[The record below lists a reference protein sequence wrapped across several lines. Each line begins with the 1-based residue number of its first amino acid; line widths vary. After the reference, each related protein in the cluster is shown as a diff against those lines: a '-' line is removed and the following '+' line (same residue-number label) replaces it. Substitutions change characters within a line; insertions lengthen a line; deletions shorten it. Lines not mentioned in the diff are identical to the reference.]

1 MNLRNLFI
9 LFSLAALWGASF
21 LFMRVAAPVVGPIF
35 LVALRLGFAF
45 LALFL
50 YGLTIKK
57 GLGFIGCWRKY
68 IALGA
73 INAAI
78 PFVLISFSEVFL
90 PASFA
95 AILNATTPLFSAVI
109 AWIWIK
115 EPLTPKKIIGL
126 ITGFTG
132 VIVLVGWTPIP
143 LHLET
148 IAAITSSLL
157 AACFY
162 GVGSIYAKKSFNA
175 TPLELSIGQ
184 MFGSA
189 VAVLPFA
196 CFSVPDQIPSITVI
210 LSILGLALLS
220 TAFAYLLYFQLLK
233 EVGPTQTL
241 YVTFLVPVFG
251 CVWGAIFLRERIG
264 LATYLGLCLIIFSII
279 LLTNL
284 PLGRKRKA
292 QA

>member
-1 MNLRNLFI
+1 MNWRNLSL

-21 LFMRVAAPVVGPIF
+21 LFMRIAAPVIGPIF

-50 YGLTIKK
+50 YGLVIKK
-57 GLGFIGCWRKY
+57 GLGFIGSWKKY

-73 INAAI
+73 VNAAI
-78 PFVLISFSEVFL
+78 PFVLISFSEVYL

-109 AWIWIK
+109 ARIWIK
-115 EPLTPKKIIGL
+115 EPLNARKILGL
-126 ITGFTG
+126 ITGFIG
-132 VIVLVGWTPIP
+132 VIVLVGWTTIQ
-143 LHLET
+143 LHWQT
-148 IAAITSSLL
+148 VVAIVSSLM

-162 GVGSIYAKKSFNA
+162 GIGSIYAKKNFNA

-189 VAVLPFA
+189 VAILPFA
-196 CFSVPDQIPSITVI
+196 CFTIPGQIPSMAVI
-210 LSILGLALLS
+210 WSVLGLALLS
-220 TAFAYLLYFQLLK
+220 TAFAYLLYFRLLK

-241 YVTFLVPVFG
+241 YVTFLVPIFG
-251 CVWGAIFLRERIG
+251 CIWGAIFLRERIG
-264 LATYLGLCLIIFSII
+264 LATCFGLCLIIFSIL

-284 PLGRKRKA
+284 PLGRKKKV